1 MKRVGINQTTWLWK
15 YIGGVGGEDIQRL
28 IDLFWQSQSEHE
40 REWLLFV
47 HQKAEQ
53 RWLCETRLPLKKRMS
68 MRTSAKTNCGIY
80 CVYKAREECA
90 NSLTSSF
97 PRQYP
102 LGGIF
107 SQLAIMETFSFFP
120 GKKAG
125 KPRTLALFP
134 RPGRSINYSNTDV

>member
-1 MKRVGINQTTWLWK
+1 M
-15 YIGGVGGEDIQRL
+15 GGEDIQRL

-90 NSLTSSF
+90 NSLTLSF

-107 SQLAIMETFSFFP
+107 SQFAMMETFSFFSREKGWKTEDPCP
-120 GKKAG
+120 GPETRPKYKLF
-125 KPRTLALFP
+125 KQRCLTLI
-134 RPGRSINYSNTDV
+134 REGIPGEGN

>member
-1 MKRVGINQTTWLWK
+1 
-15 YIGGVGGEDIQRL
+15 
-28 IDLFWQSQSEHE
+28 
-40 REWLLFV
+40 
-47 HQKAEQ
+47 
-53 RWLCETRLPLKKRMS
+53 

-107 SQLAIMETFSFFP
+107 SQLAMMGTFSFFH

-125 KPRTLALFP
+125 EPRTLALFL
-134 RPGRSINYSNTDV
+134 RPGRIINYSNSDV